1 MERHQRENFIEE
13 AINNLASDDPRTR
26 QLGKLVFDKIFQQA
40 VEDAQIGH
48 QIRDLLH
55 PAFEETKTGLIS
67 FERFKSQVEY
77 YIAHPEAGGAV
88 VISYDL
94 IDFKKLNDQKGHEVG
109 DIFIAE
115 CGKALSYLTR
125 NRQDK
130 RKPDFTTN
138 LQDPDRQIYPS
149 RIGGDEFATLLTNV
163 ENANEINL
171 DKLCLTKVH
180 DFLRYK
186 GLRYLVKKYGV
197 EEFGIRAGATV
208 LDKSLS
214 YSQNM
219 SLAHPKNL
227 DEENKNLR
235 AKAWLVKQGEE
246 YIIVDG

>member
-1 MERHQRENFIEE
+1 MDRFQREELLHE
-13 AINNLASDDPRTR
+13 AIINLANNDPRKR
-26 QLGKLVFDKIFQQA
+26 QLGTLVLGKLIQQA
-40 VEDAQIGH
+40 VEDQNIGH
-48 QIRDLLH
+48 EIHDLLH

-109 DIFIAE
+109 DMFIAE
-115 CGKALSYLTR
+115 SGKALSHLTR

-171 DKLCLTKVH
+171 NRLCLTKIH

-186 GLRYLVKKYGV
+186 GLRHLIEKYRV

-208 LDKSLS
+208 LDKNLS

-235 AKAWLVKQGEE
+235 AKAWLVKQVEK